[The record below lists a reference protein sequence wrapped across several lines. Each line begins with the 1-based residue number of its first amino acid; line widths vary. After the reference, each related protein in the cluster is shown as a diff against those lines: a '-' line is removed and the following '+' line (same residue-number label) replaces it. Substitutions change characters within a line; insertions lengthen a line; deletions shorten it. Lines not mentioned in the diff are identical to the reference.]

1 MSATIITTEPITTE
15 PITTEPITTDLAAD
29 VDFPAPLAPSAVL
42 VPSPRRAALRRTCQR
57 GMVTAEYAVGLLAA
71 IALAMVLV
79 NVFKDGTFKA
89 EMLVQVT
96 KLIGQIGAQIK

>member
-1 MSATIITTEPITTE
+1 MSATTITTDPIITDRITTELATE
-15 PITTEPITTDLAAD
+15 VEFA
-29 VDFPAPLAPSAVL
+29 APLAPSAAL

-57 GMVTAEYAVGLLAA
+57 GMVTAEYAVGILAA

-79 NVFKDGTFKA
+79 NVFKDDTFKA
-89 EMLVQVT
+89 EMLQQVT

>member
-1 MSATIITTEPITTE
+1 MSATT
-15 PITTEPITTDLAAD
+15 ITTDQTSAD
-29 VDFPAPLAPSAVL
+29 RIATDQATEVDFAAPLAPHAAL
-42 VPSPRRAALRRTCQR
+42 VPSPRRAALRRTYQR
-57 GMVTAEYAVGLLAA
+57 GMVTAEYAVGILAA

-89 EMLVQVT
+89 EMLQQVT